1 MDDELGARESVA
13 NLSRCVLDGWIGF
26 GYIVGM
32 AQIQFVAVTPPMD
45 SPGVGTLA
53 ARLLSYA
60 SAMDLLSDART
71 AQTLNYETLLRG
83 IKKLAGATQIGSTT
97 LVKLQERG
105 AEDPSRLRALLTELY
120 EELEQSPAPDVEWK
134 PLEGSLGA
142 GLLADLLD
150 ISPSSLGRY
159 ESGDR
164 RTPDDVADRLHS
176 LALVVSDLAG
186 AYNEFGIR
194 RWFER
199 RRGPLSGR
207 SPKEVLTKGWTS
219 SSDRAQQVRRLA
231 SSLTASPTT

>member
-1 MDDELGARESVA
+1 
-13 NLSRCVLDGWIGF
+13 
-26 GYIVGM
+26 M
-32 AQIQFVAVTPPMD
+32 AQIQFDAVAPPLD

-83 IKKLAGATQIGSTT
+83 IKRLTSATQIGPTT

-105 AEDPSRLRALLTELY
+105 AEDSSRLRTLLAELY
-120 EELEQSPAPDVEWK
+120 EQLEQSPAPDVEWK
-134 PLEGSLGA
+134 PLETFLGSA
-142 GLLADLLD
+142 LLSDLLD
-150 ISPSSLGRY
+150 ISPSSLFRY
-159 ESGDR
+159 MSRDR
-164 RTPDDVADRLHS
+164 HTPDDVADRLHT

-194 RWFER
+194 RWFDR

-207 SPKEVLTKGWTS
+207 SPKEVLTKGWNS
-219 SSDRAQQVRRLA
+219 SSDRARQVRLLA

>member
-1 MDDELGARESVA
+1 
-13 NLSRCVLDGWIGF
+13 
-26 GYIVGM
+26 M
-32 AQIQFVAVTPPMD
+32 AQIQFVAVDPPMD

-60 SAMDLLSDART
+60 SAMDLLTDARS

-83 IKKLAGATQIGSTT
+83 IRKLAGATQIGPTT
-97 LVKLQERG
+97 LVKLQEKG
-105 AEDPSRLRALLTELY
+105 ADDPSRLRTLLGELY
-120 EELEQSPAPDVEWK
+120 EELEESPAPHVEWK
-134 PLEGSLGA
+134 PVERFLGS
-142 GLLADLLD
+142 GLLADLLG

-159 ESGDR
+159 ASGDR

-219 SSDRAQQVRRLA
+219 SSDRAQQVRSLA
-231 SSLTASPTT
+231 AALTASPAT

>member
-1 MDDELGARESVA
+1 
-13 NLSRCVLDGWIGF
+13 
-26 GYIVGM
+26 M
-32 AQIQFVAVTPPMD
+32 AQIQFVAVAPPMD

-60 SAMDLLSDART
+60 SAMDLLTDART

-83 IKKLAGATQIGSTT
+83 IKKLASATQIGPTT
-97 LVKLQERG
+97 LVKLQEKG
-105 AEDPSRLRALLTELY
+105 AEDSSRLRSLLTELY

-134 PLEGSLGA
+134 PLERFLGSA
-142 GLLADLLD
+142 LLVDLVD

-159 ESGDR
+159 ESGAR

-219 SSDRAQQVRRLA
+219 SSDRAQQVRSLA